1 MKHPISQSLIA
12 SFVILILPLTA
23 LARQQT
29 PVSRPKP
36 PAAAPTTE
44 VANLRGRV
52 IEIRHRESVDLLPV
66 LRPLLSG
73 VKGSVIEASRELRT
87 ISIRDFP
94 ENIATI
100 EEAIRRLDVPPAPRP
115 VDPDIELTMH
125 ILIASDDGAYS
136 ENFPPSL
143 RPVVNQLKSS
153 LNYSRYKLLPPI
165 LQRTRVNQSN
175 STLYQG
181 SGSANYNYWI
191 DGPYNRSPT
200 VLHQLLYQY
209 GYQEI
214 SLEAAGSGPAM
225 VLIRNFRF
233 ELDGK
238 TDESRAALGNARI
251 ASNLSIRDGESLV
264 VGSASLRDRAVIIV
278 LSLRVTN

>member
-1 MKHPISQSLIA
+1 MKHPISQSLIT
-12 SFVILILPLTA
+12 SFVILILPLA
-23 LARQQT
+23 GLARQQT

-44 VANLRGRV
+44 VAGLRGRV
-52 IEIRHRESVDLLPV
+52 MEIRHREAVDLLPV

-73 VKGSVIEASRELRT
+73 VKGSVIEASRELQT

-100 EEAIRRLDVPPAPRP
+100 EEAIRRLDVPPTPRP

-125 ILIASDDGAYS
+125 ILIASDDGSYS

-143 RPVVNQLKSS
+143 RPVVSQLKNT
-153 LNYSRYKLLPPI
+153 LDYSRYKLLTPI
-165 LQRTRVNQSN
+165 VQRTRVNQSN

-181 SGSANYNYWI
+181 SSSANYWI
-191 DGPYNRSPT
+191 SGPYNTST
-200 VLHQLLYQY
+200 VHHQLLYQY

-214 SLEAAGSGPAM
+214 SLEAAGSGPAS

-238 TDESRAALGNARI
+238 TDKPGAALGNVRI
-251 ASNLSIRDGESLV
+251 ASNLSLRDGESLV

>member
-1 MKHPISQSLIA
+1 MKHPISQSFITSL
-12 SFVILILPLTA
+12 VILILPLA
-23 LARQQT
+23 GLARQQT
-29 PVSRPKP
+29 PASRPKP

-44 VANLRGRV
+44 VAGLRGRV
-52 IEIRHRESVDLLPV
+52 IEIRHREAVDLLPV

-136 ENFPPSL
+136 KDFPPSI
-143 RPVVNQLKSS
+143 RPVVSQLKNT
-153 LNYSRYKLLPPI
+153 LDYSRYKLLTPI
-165 LQRTRVNQSN
+165 VQRTRVNQSN

-181 SGSANYNYWI
+181 SGSANYWI
-191 DGPYNRSPT
+191 DGPYNTST
-200 VLHQLLYQY
+200 VHHQLLYQY

-214 SLEAAGSGPAM
+214 SLEAAGSGPAT

-238 TDESRAALGNARI
+238 TDKPGAALGNVRI
-251 ASNLSIRDGESLV
+251 ASNLSLRDGESQV
-264 VGSASLRDRAVIIV
+264 VGSANLRDRAVIV
-278 LSLRVTN
+278 LLSMRFVN

>member
-12 SFVILILPLTA
+12 SFVILILILPLTA
-23 LARQQT
+23 SAQQQA
-29 PVSRPKP
+29 
-36 PAAAPTTE
+36 PAARVEQPSAAATTG
-44 VANLRGRV
+44 VAGMRGRV
-52 IEIRHRESVDLLPV
+52 IEIRHRESVELIPV

-73 VKGSVIEASRELRT
+73 IAGAVIEASRELRT
-87 ISIRDFP
+87 ISIRDYP

-100 EEAIRRLDVPPAPRP
+100 EEAIRRLDVPRASRP

-125 ILIASDDGAYS
+125 IMIASNDQLPDDD
-136 ENFPPSL
+136 FPTSL
-143 RPVVNQLKSS
+143 RPVVSQLKNTF
-153 LNYSRYKLLPPI
+153 NYRHYKLVTPI
-165 LQRTRVNQSN
+165 LHRARLNQKN
-175 STLYQG
+175 STLYQSSG
-181 SGSANYNYWI
+181 NSTYQMAGSAGATKVN
-191 DGPYNRSPT
+191 
-200 VLHQLLYQY
+200 YQY

-214 SLEAAGSGPAM
+214 NLEAAGSGRPS

-238 TDESRAALGNARI
+238 GDESGAALGNALI